1 MSDGLIMT
9 RVPLPCISTYNRV
22 ITTSVAPEAGL
33 LLVRVGDCNVS
44 LATQSGWKV
53 GVGQSANFLEV
64 G

>member
-9 RVPLPCISTYNRV
+9 SVPLPAFLTYNCV
-22 ITTSVAPEAGL
+22 IPTFVAPEAGL

-44 LATQSGWKV
+44 LTTQSGGKV